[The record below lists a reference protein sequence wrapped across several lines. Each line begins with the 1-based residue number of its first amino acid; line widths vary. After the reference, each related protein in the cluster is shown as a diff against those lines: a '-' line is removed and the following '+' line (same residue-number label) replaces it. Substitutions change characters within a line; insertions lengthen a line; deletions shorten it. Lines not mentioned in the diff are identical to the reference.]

1 MIKLSGIDII
11 KYKAHIVR
19 PVSVSK
25 AYERSVLVDQIL
37 KAAWWSLERK
47 QRFGHW
53 KGRSQKIIM
62 NKL

>member
-37 KAAWWSLERK
+37 KAAWCSLERK
-47 QRFGHW
+47 RRFGHW
-53 KGRSQKIIM
+53 IGRSQIIM
-62 NKL
+62 INKL